1 MMTKST
7 AKLNAKQLTDAA
19 DESLIDEQNADKPIV
34 AENYLV
40 SQPWRALL
48 LLAGCLAVT
57 LGVLGIFL
65 PLLPTVPF
73 LLLAAACFS
82 RSSRKLQLWLFNH
95 RYLGPYLT
103 NYLLRKGISRK
114 QLLSS
119 LSSMWLAMLLAIYFA
134 PYWAVKILL
143 VITACLVS
151 RHLLSLQRLP

>member
-1 MMTKST
+1 MMNKSST
-7 AKLNAKQLTDAA
+7 RPSTT
-19 DESLIDEQNADKPIV
+19 ESGYMANGPII
-34 AENYLV
+34 AENFLV

-48 LLAGCLAVT
+48 LGAGCLAVT

-73 LLLAAACFS
+73 LLLAAVCFS

-103 NYLLRKGISRK
+103 NYLLRKGISKK

-134 PYWAVKILL
+134 PIWSVKIFLL
-143 VITACLVS
+143 VTACLVS

>member
-1 MMTKST
+1 MMNKPSIKPT
-7 AKLNAKQLTDAA
+7 AA
-19 DESLIDEQNADKPIV
+19 ESGDMVSEPIV
-34 AENYLV
+34 AENFLV

-48 LLAGCLAVT
+48 LCAGCLAVG

-103 NYLLRKGISRK
+103 NYLLRKGISKK

-119 LSSMWLAMLLAIYFA
+119 LSSMWIAMLLAIYFA
-134 PYWAVKILL
+134 PIWYVKILL
-143 VITACLVS
+143 LVTACLVS
-151 RHLLSLQRLP
+151 RHLLSLQRLPC

>member
-1 MMTKST
+1 MNKPPTKLST
-7 AKLNAKQLTDAA
+7 NQSRNIA
-19 DESLIDEQNADKPIV
+19 DEPIIDESMINEHVA

-48 LLAGCLAVT
+48 LCAGCLAVG

-73 LLLAAACFS
+73 LLLAAVCFS

-103 NYLLRKGISRK
+103 NYLLRKGISKK
-114 QLLSS
+114 QLWSS
-119 LSSMWLAMLLAIYFA
+119 LSSMWTAMLLAMYFA
-134 PYWAVKILL
+134 PIWTVKILL
-143 VITACLVS
+143 LVIACLVS
-151 RHLLSLQRLP
+151 RHLLSLQRLS

>member
-34 AENYLV
+34 VENYLV

-103 NYLLRKGISRK
+103 NYLLRKGISKK

>member
-1 MMTKST
+1 MMSKPST
-7 AKLNAKQLTDAA
+7 SVNESSNASGQ
-19 DESLIDEQNADKPIV
+19 PIIAEHFLV
-34 AENYLV
+34 A
-40 SQPWRALL
+40 QPWRFLL
-48 LLAGCLAVT
+48 LCAGCLAVA

-82 RSSRKLQLWLFNH
+82 RSSRKLQQWLFNH

-103 NYLLRKGISRK
+103 NYLLRKGISKK

-134 PYWAVKILL
+134 PIWYVKIGLL
-143 VITACLVS
+143 VTACLVS

>member
-1 MMTKST
+1 MTKPT
-7 AKLNAKQLTDAA
+7 AKQNINQSNHVANELLV
-19 DESLIDEQNADKPIV
+19 DEPIV
-34 AENYLV
+34 VESYLV

-95 RYLGPYLT
+95 HYLGPYLT
-103 NYLLRKGISRK
+103 NYLLRKGISKK

-134 PYWAVKILL
+134 PIWYVKILL

>member
-1 MMTKST
+1 MMNKPSTKPT
-7 AKLNAKQLTDAA
+7 AA
-19 DESLIDEQNADKPIV
+19 ESGDMVSEPIV
-34 AENYLV
+34 AENFLV

-48 LLAGCLAVT
+48 LGAGCLAVG

-103 NYLLRKGISRK
+103 NYLLRQGISKK

-119 LSSMWLAMLLAIYFA
+119 LSSMWIAMLLAIYFA
-134 PYWAVKILL
+134 PIWYVKILL
-143 VITACLVS
+143 LVTACLVS